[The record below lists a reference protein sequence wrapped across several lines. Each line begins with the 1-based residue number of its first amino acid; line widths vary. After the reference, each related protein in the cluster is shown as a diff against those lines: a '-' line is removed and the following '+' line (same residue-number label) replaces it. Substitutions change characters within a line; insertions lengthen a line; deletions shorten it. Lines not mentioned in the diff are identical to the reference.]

1 MIEKFTPEE
10 LDIIMKE
17 LKELPH
23 DKQKGTVCEDCI
35 KFLRD
40 LFHDQEEFKG
50 IYISDVRDFIY
61 SLADYVFCNY
71 VKNSNKRD
79 GYYRRNPL
87 VPNEIADE
95 YHDFVW
101 RVCQLMP
108 EFYRKSP
115 VKKESVKGQNNEV

>member
-23 DKQKGTVCEDCI
+23 DKQKGTVCEDSN

-40 LFHDQEEFKG
+40 LFSDQEEFKG
-50 IYISDVRDFIY
+50 IYTFEVKDFIY

-71 VKNSNKRD
+71 VKNKRD
-79 GYYRRNPL
+79 GFYRRNPL
-87 VPNEIADE
+87 VPKEIADE

-115 VKKESVKGQNNEV
+115 VRKENVKGQKDEV